1 MMPENKE
8 KEEYNIDPVYLDSD
22 QMQELD
28 KLIGSLKKEIVHPK
42 KRKPEQP
49 ASSGAGHN

>member
-1 MMPENKE
+1 MPETIEN
-8 KEEYNIDPVYLDSD
+8 EEYSIDPVHLDSD

-42 KRKPEQP
+42 KKEPEQP
-49 ASSGAGHN
+49 ASSGSDHN

>member
-1 MMPENKE
+1 MHENREKKE
-8 KEEYNIDPVYLDSD
+8 HNMDPVYLDSD

-28 KLIGSLKKEIVHPK
+28 KLIGLLKKEIVHPK
-42 KRKPEQP
+42 KEKPEHP